1 MIPAPPEAPIF
12 ARTIAINDPE
22 SLAKY
27 LVDEASVAWLRR
39 DEGMVGIGRFATV
52 EVTGPAEADAWWKAF
67 VAAVEHSSEVT
78 GVAGSGPVAFGSFTF
93 DPGHTAD
100 VSRLVVPRVIIGR
113 RQGRA
118 WMTVLGCSPVE
129 LGESRPPVDA
139 LGTPSAV
146 EPGELVGDPNR
157 LLAAPDEVV
166 APEPAPVGP
175 VELVAGPNSASSGP
189 VEALGVAPSGSPLR
203 APLAVRVA
211 SDPADED
218 RWLRR
223 VAEAVHRIETNGLE
237 KVVLARRVVATASEP
252 IDVRHLVTTLADG
265 YPGCWVFSVDGLV
278 GASPEMLVRRER
290 GLATSRVLA
299 GTIRR
304 SGSEETDLKLA
315 GALARSSK
323 NLGEHELAV
332 ASVAEALAPL
342 CSGMNVPESPYVLE
356 LPNVL
361 HLATDVTAVAHK
373 KASSLRLAA
382 ALHPS
387 AAVCGTPT
395 AVARA
400 AIAELEGLDRGR
412 YSGPVG
418 WIDANGDGEWAIALR
433 CGMQDA
439 TDPRRIDLF
448 AGCGIVEGSDPEE
461 ELAETKA
468 KLLPMLGALGL

>member
-1 MIPAPPEAPIF
+1 M
-12 ARTIAINDPE
+12 
-22 SLAKY
+22 AKY
-27 LVDEASVAWLRR
+27 LVDEGSVAWLRR
-39 DEGMVGIGRFATV
+39 GEGMVGLGRFATV
-52 EVTGPAEADAWWKAF
+52 EVADPAEADAWWRGF
-67 VAAVEHSSEVT
+67 AARVVHRSEVT
-78 GVAGSGPVAFGSFTF
+78 GVAGSGPVAFGSFCF
-93 DPGHTAD
+93 DPGHTVG
-100 VSRLVVPRVIIGR
+100 VSRLVVPQVIIGR
-113 RQGRA
+113 RDGRA
-118 WMTVLGCSPVE
+118 WMTVLDSEP
-129 LGESRPPVDA
+129 L
-139 LGTPSAV
+139 V
-146 EPGELVGDPNR
+146 EPVSP
-157 LLAAPDEVV
+157 
-166 APEPAPVGP
+166 P
-175 VELVAGPNSASSGP
+175 VELVETQSMVELVETSGDPSSLLSSLAARAEP
-189 VEALGVAPSGSPLR
+189 IR
-203 APLAVRVA
+203 APRDVRVLTDA
-211 SDPADED
+211 ADED
-218 RWLRR
+218 RWRRR
-223 VAEAVHRIETNGLE
+223 VAEAVHRIESNGLE

-252 IDVRHLVTTLADG
+252 IDVRHLVSTLASD

-323 NLGEHELAV
+323 NLAEHELAV

-373 KASSLRLAA
+373 KASSLRLAS

-400 AIAELEGLDRGR
+400 AIAELEGMDRGR

-433 CGMQDA
+433 CGMLDA
-439 TDPRRIDLF
+439 DPHRINLF
-448 AGCGIVEGSDPEE
+448 AGCGIVEGSNPDE
-461 ELAETKA
+461 ELAETRA
-468 KLLPMLGALGL
+468 KLLPMLEALSL

>member
-1 MIPAPPEAPIF
+1 MIGLGCF
-12 ARTIAINDPE
+12 AR
-22 SLAKY
+22 
-27 LVDEASVAWLRR
+27 
-39 DEGMVGIGRFATV
+39 V
-52 EVTGPAEADAWWKAF
+52 EVADPSEADAWWKGF
-67 VAAVEHSSEVT
+67 VAGLEHRSEVS
-78 GVAGSGPVAFGSFTF
+78 GVAGAGPVAFGSFSF
-93 DPGHTAD
+93 DPGHTSGT
-100 VSRLVVPRVIIGR
+100 SRLVVPRVIIGR
-113 RQGRA
+113 RDGSS
-118 WMTVLGCSPVE
+118 WLTVLG
-129 LGESRPPVDA
+129 D
-139 LGTPSAV
+139 TPDPLV
-146 EPGELVGDPNR
+146 EPGSL
-157 LLAAPDEVV
+157 
-166 APEPAPVGP
+166 
-175 VELVAGPNSASSGP
+175 VELVAISGP
-189 VEALGVAPSGSPLR
+189 PAGQPTSLVESVENPPRPRKPKDVKVA
-203 APLAVRVA
+203 AVA
-211 SDPADED
+211 ADED
-218 RWLRR
+218 RWRRR
-223 VAEAVHRIETNGLE
+223 VAEAVRRIESNGLE
-237 KVVLARRVVATASEP
+237 KVVLARAVTATASEP
-252 IDVRHLVTTLADG
+252 IDVRHLVATLSDE
-265 YPGCWVFSVDGLV
+265 YPSCWTFSVDGLV

-315 GALARSSK
+315 SSLARSSK
-323 NLGEHELAV
+323 NLAEHELAV

-395 AVARA
+395 EVARA

-418 WIDANGDGEWAIALR
+418 WIDTNGDGEWAIALR
-433 CGMQDA
+433 CGMVDT

-448 AGCGIVEGSDPEE
+448 AGCGIVEGSDPDE

-468 KLLPMLGALGL
+468 KLVPMVTALGL

>member
-1 MIPAPPEAPIF
+1 M
-12 ARTIAINDPE
+12 
-22 SLAKY
+22 LAKY
-27 LVDEASVAWLRR
+27 LVDEGSVAWLRR
-39 DEGMVGIGRFATV
+39 GDGMVGLGCFARV
-52 EVTGPAEADAWWKAF
+52 EVADPAEADAWWKGF
-67 VAAVEHSSEVT
+67 VGALEHHSEVS
-78 GVAGSGPVAFGSFTF
+78 GVAGSGPVAFGSFSF
-93 DPGHTAD
+93 DPGHTSGT
-100 VSRLVVPRVIIGR
+100 SRLVVPRVIIGR
-113 RQGRA
+113 RDGIS
-118 WMTVLGCSPVE
+118 WLTVLGDTAGP
-129 LGESRPPVDA
+129 
-139 LGTPSAV
+139 
-146 EPGELVGDPNR
+146 LV
-157 LLAAPDEVV
+157 
-166 APEPAPVGP
+166 EPAPL
-175 VELVAGPNSASSGP
+175 VELVETSAPPLGEPLSLVEL
-189 VEALGVAPSGSPLR
+189 VEAAPP
-203 APLAVRVA
+203 PRVPRNVQVTA
-211 SDPADED
+211 DAADED
-218 RWLRR
+218 RWRRR
-223 VAEAVHRIETNGLE
+223 VAEAVRRIESNGLE
-237 KVVLARRVVATASEP
+237 KVVLARAVTATASEP
-252 IDVRHLVTTLADG
+252 IDVRHLVSILSEE
-265 YPGCWVFSVDGLV
+265 YPSCWTFSMDGLV

-315 GALARSSK
+315 SSLARSSK
-323 NLGEHELAV
+323 NLAEHELAV

-373 KASSLRLAA
+373 KASALRLAA

-418 WIDANGDGEWAIALR
+418 WIDTNGDGEWAIALR
-433 CGMQDA
+433 CGMVDA

-448 AGCGIVEGSDPEE
+448 AGCGIVEGSDPDE

-468 KLLPMLGALGL
+468 KLVPMLAALGL